1 MDNSNALIRRE
12 TVVLVSDE
20 DAVAI
25 TLLKVM
31 QTILYGL
38 VLVLLVACLTV
49 AGVILAPFL
58 FLVGILD
65 FYSNKDKYASA
76 NREKPQD

>member
-20 DAVAI
+20 DAVA
-25 TLLKVM
+25 TALLKVM

-38 VLVLLVACLTV
+38 VLVLLVVCLTV
-49 AGVILAPFL
+49 AGVVLAPFL

-65 FYSNKDKYASA
+65 FYANKDKYAST
-76 NREKPQD
+76 NREKSQD